1 MHGRCLGHEW
11 VFRPIPLAA
20 SVSSFRASACCRAL
34 SCWPMDSSFPF
45 SLAVD
50 HWRERF
56 ELAWEK
62 ECDIDPIILRTRLL
76 RLQGSWQLARC
87 LDQELLPYI

>member
-1 MHGRCLGHEW
+1 MNGRYLDHVW

-20 SVSSFRASACCRAL
+20 SVSSFRASACCRTL
-34 SCWPMDSSFPF
+34 SCWPMDSSFHF

-76 RLQGSWQLARC
+76 RLQGRWHLARC